1 MTVNRIIGGVP
12 SEANARGWGTESAS
26 SELSAARTT
35 RRQAIRGVCALATAG
50 GLALASGTAAAQ
62 STDGD
67 WPQFHGGVQRTGR
80 SDMAD
85 PEKPSR
91 VRWSTGVGLNQM
103 HPVVAGRAVYF
114 GDESG
119 NLQSRDLATGALH
132 WRYSA
137 SGPVQLAP
145 AVRDGL
151 VYIGTRA
158 GYLRAIDAGSGEEQ
172 WSRRLPG
179 KFTSTPVVTDD
190 RVYIGFTRRV
200 DRFNAEHGV
209 HAFGAESGDPL
220 WTFSQEADEN
230 GIRDQPSGRPTPAV
244 SGGTLV
250 VNLSTSDPNN
260 RARGLATS
268 DGSVVWT
275 ESFHG
280 RENAMG
286 GLFSPPALG
295 ESAGYILSEPWGICR
310 FSIANGST
318 NWKQSGDSNYP
329 PTIGDDRVFT
339 VHRESSS
346 LMYRGLDPVS
356 GTVEWTY
363 PTSSVAGG
371 ITTTGGRVY
380 LVADANLVA
389 LRAEDGIER
398 WTFELPTS
406 LGEKPRIAAS
416 DPVITSE
423 GILVN
428 HRGTLYLVDSGGG
441 ASPSPSGA
449 MTPADGSTAASGDGS
464 TAASG
469 DGSTAGSPQPT
480 PENGRSLD
488 SGTRPE
494 RGFLSNGEGSP
505 LGGLSGGDSVTVAS
519 IVVTIVSMILSF
531 VQMVRGQ

>member
-103 HPVVAGRAVYF
+103 HPVVAGGTVYF
-114 GDESG
+114 GDKSG
-119 NLQSRDLATGALH
+119 NLQARDLATGERH

-179 KFTSTPVVTDD
+179 EFTSTPVVTDD

-200 DRFNAEHGV
+200 DKLNAEHQV
-209 HAFGAESGDPL
+209 HAFSSGSGDPL
-220 WTFSQEADEN
+220 WTFSLEADEN

-244 SGGTLV
+244 SGETLV
-250 VNLSTSDPNN
+250 VNFSRTHPDN
-260 RARGLATS
+260 RVKGLKTS

-275 ESFHG
+275 ESLSP
-280 RENAMG
+280 RTNSPG
-286 GLFSPPALG
+286 GAFSPPALG
-295 ESAGYILSEPWGICR
+295 ESAGYILSEPVGTFR
-310 FSIANGST
+310 FSPTNGSP
-318 NWKQSGDSNYP
+318 NWKQSGVSNYP

-339 VHRESSS
+339 VHNDSGS
-346 LMYRGLDPVS
+346 LMYRGLNPVS
-356 GTVEWTY
+356 GEIAWTY
-363 PTSSVAGG
+363 PVSSVASG

-380 LVADANLVA
+380 LVADTNLVA
-389 LRAEDGIER
+389 LRAGDGIER
-398 WTFELPTS
+398 WTFELPSS

-416 DPVITSE
+416 DPIVTPE

-428 HRGTLYLVDSGGG
+428 HRGNLYLVDSGGDG
-441 ASPSPSGA
+441 SPSPSEA
-449 MTPADGSTAASGDGS
+449 VTPADESTAASGDE
-464 TAASG
+464 
-469 DGSTAGSPQPT
+469 STAGGLQTT
-480 PENGRSLD
+480 PETARSLD

-494 RGFLSNGEGSP
+494 RGFFSNGDGSP

>member
-1 MTVNRIIGGVP
+1 MIINRIIDDEP
-12 SEANARGWGTESAS
+12 SETNSREGGTESALG
-26 SELSAARTT
+26 ELSGVRTT
-35 RRQAIRGVCALATAG
+35 RRRAIRGVCTLATAG
-50 GLALASGTAAAQ
+50 GLAVASGTVAAQ
-62 STDGD
+62 SEDGD
-67 WPQFHGGVQRTGR
+67 WPQYHGGVQRRGR
-80 SDMAD
+80 TSMAD

-103 HPVVAGRAVYF
+103 HPVVAGRTVYF
-114 GDESG
+114 GDKSG
-119 NLQSRDLATGALH
+119 NLQARDLGTGELH

-145 AVRDGL
+145 AVRDGR

-158 GYLRAIDAGSGEEQ
+158 GYLRAIDTGSGEEQ

-220 WTFSQEADEN
+220 WTFSQGADEN

-295 ESAGYILSEPWGICR
+295 ESAGYILSEPWGACR

-346 LMYRGLDPVS
+346 LMYRGLNPVS
-356 GTVEWTY
+356 GAVAWTY
-363 PTSSVAGG
+363 PTSRVASG

-380 LVADANLVA
+380 LVADTNLVA
-389 LRAEDGIER
+389 LRAGDGIER

-416 DPVITSE
+416 DPVITPE

-428 HRGTLYLVDSGGG
+428 HRGTLYLVDSGGDG
-441 ASPSPSGA
+441 SPTPSEA
-449 MTPADGSTAASGDGS
+449 VTPADESTAAAGEE
-464 TAASG
+464 
-469 DGSTAGSPQPT
+469 STAGGLQTT
-480 PENGRSLD
+480 PETARSLD

-494 RGFLSNGEGSP
+494 RGFFSNGDGSP
-505 LGGLSGGDSVTVAS
+505 LGGLSGDDSVTVAS